1 MGMATFL
8 AWLGWAVVLFQLNP
22 DEVGWPGIALFFL
35 TLFMGLAGTF
45 ATVSMS
51 YRVIRLKRPVVS
63 REVRI
68 SFRHALLLASGG
80 CLMLFLA
87 SRDILSF
94 WVFLLMFIVFGSLEF
109 LALWMDRH
117 QRA

>member
-87 SRDILSF
+87 SKDILSF
-94 WVFLLMFIVFGSLEF
+94 WVFLLMFAVFGSLEF